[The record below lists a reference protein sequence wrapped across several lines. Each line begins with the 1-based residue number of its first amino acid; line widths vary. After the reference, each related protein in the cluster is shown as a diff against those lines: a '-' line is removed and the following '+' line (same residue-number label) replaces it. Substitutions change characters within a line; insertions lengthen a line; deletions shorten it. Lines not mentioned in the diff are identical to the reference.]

1 MPDRKEIGEKLTLSN
16 KTEQK
21 KFSADEKNKLQ
32 SDYKKPGTFSLTVNY
47 KTIAS
52 VITFLLFLGLLLKFA
67 ADGGSI
73 LEVIESMLWYF
84 AWPVG
89 AFIVGFII
97 KKILYL

>member
-1 MPDRKEIGEKLTLSN
+1 M
-16 KTEQK
+16 K
-21 KFSADEKNKLQ
+21 KNQQ
-32 SDYKKPGTFSLTVNY
+32 SDYERNFASRVNY
-47 KTIAS
+47 KTIT
-52 VITFLLFLGLLLKFA
+52 VIALFLLFLGLLFRFA